1 MRAFNIDHRLTTAYH
16 PQANGLD
23 ERFNQTL
30 VNTISKFVGSDHAT
44 WDEKLDEI
52 VYSYNTAV
60 QESTK
65 FSPFEAMFGRIARL
79 PIDFNASLN
88 YDADEQLK
96 QFCSS
101 KDPEK
106 MLKTLRKRK
115 QLTPLKLI

>member
-1 MRAFNIDHRLTTAYH
+1 MNKELMRAFNIGHCLTTAYH

-30 VNTISKFVGSDHAT
+30 VNAISKFVGSDHAT

-65 FSPFEAMFGRIARL
+65 VSPFEAMFGRIAHL
-79 PIDFNASLN
+79 PIDFNA
-88 YDADEQLK
+88 
-96 QFCSS
+96 
-101 KDPEK
+101 
-106 MLKTLRKRK
+106 
-115 QLTPLKLI
+115 